1 MEDEPATEDA
11 AWPVRFGQI
20 FAREVLLVAVATP
33 AAASAPAATISAIA
47 ATTASATA
55 GALGFGPGL
64 IDVDRASAHLRAIQ
78 GGNCLL
84 AVFVAGHLHEAEPT
98 RAPGVT
104 VGHDTDSV
112 YLSERFKKRPEF
124 VFVCVEA
131 QIPNKDIL
139 HASASALSCRKCKQ
153 FGGLGRSGGPF
164 LKIETAAGEQSNAP
178 SSIAGFPK
186 PARQMILK

>member
-11 AWPVRFGQI
+11 AWPAQFGQI

-55 GALGFGPGL
+55 GALGLGPRL
-64 IDVDRASAHLRAIQ
+64 IDVDRASA
-78 GGNCLL
+78 
-84 AVFVAGHLHEAEPT
+84 
-98 RAPGVT
+98 
-104 VGHDTDSV
+104 HDTDSV

-124 VFVCVEA
+124 FFVCIEA

-186 PARQMILK
+186 PARQMILE